1 MQELQSIPSNAKIN
15 LGLKVLNKRPDNYH
29 NIQSLFIEINL
40 SDELHFIPNTNH
52 KLLAEGNFLS
62 QFPLN
67 EKNLITK
74 AYKLMYSHLRFHHS
88 EYLIKIKKNI
98 PIGSGLGG
106 GSSNAATTLKILNK
120 LWDLNFTNKKLM
132 ELGLSLGADI
142 PFFIEGGVQMVEGL
156 GEKLSPQ
163 KIDVLNDL
171 CFLLVVPP
179 IHIST
184 TTAYA
189 KLNKSLDTNH
199 DHSKFPPVS
208 KLVNWQ
214 LFENDFENM
223 IGKTYPEIR
232 KIKKNLYDLGALYSG
247 LSGSGSAM
255 FGVFD
260 NLNCAQKAQKEFSN
274 QQTFL
279 ASPVFHS

>member
-1 MQELQSIPSNAKIN
+1 MTELKSIPSNAKIN
-15 LGLKVLNKRPDNYH
+15 LGLKILNKRPDSYH
-29 NIQSLFIEINL
+29 NIHSFFIEINL
-40 SDELHFIPNTNH
+40 TDELTFIPNKNH
-52 KLLAEGNFLS
+52 KLLIEEPCPA
-62 QFPLN
+62 QFPLD

-74 AYKLMYSHLRFHHS
+74 AYKLMQSHLYVDKS
-88 EYLIKIKKNI
+88 EYLIKINKNI

-120 LWDLNFTNKKLM
+120 LWSLNFSNKKL
-132 ELGLSLGADI
+132 ENLGLSLGADI
-142 PFFIEGGVQMVEGL
+142 PFFITGGFQLVEGL
-156 GEKLSPQ
+156 GEKLSPL
-163 KIDVLNDL
+163 KMDL
-171 CFLLVVPP
+171 LHDLWIFLVIPP

-184 TTAYA
+184 ATAYT
-189 KLNKSLDTNH
+189 KLNKSLHPNQDL
-199 DHSKFPPVS
+199 SKFPTVS
-208 KLVNWQ
+208 KPVNWQ

-223 IGKTYPEIR
+223 IGKTYPEIS
-232 KIKKNLYDLGALYSG
+232 KIKKSLYNLGALYSG

-260 NLNCAQKAQKEFSN
+260 NLNCAQKAQKEFSS

>member
-1 MQELQSIPSNAKIN
+1 MTELKSIPSNAKIN
-15 LGLKVLNKRPDNYH
+15 LGLKILNKRPDNYH
-29 NIQSLFIEINL
+29 NIHSLFIEINL
-40 SDELHFIPNTNH
+40 SDELSFIPNENH
-52 KLLAEGNFLS
+52 KLLIEGNS
-62 QFPLN
+62 PTQFPLN

-74 AYKLMYSHLRFHHS
+74 AYRLMQSHLSFHKS

-120 LWDLNFTNKKLM
+120 LWNLNFSSKKLM
-132 ELGLSLGADI
+132 NLGLSLGADI
-142 PFFIEGGVQMVEGL
+142 PFFIKGGFQLAEGL
-156 GEKLSPQ
+156 GEKLSPL
-163 KIDVLNDL
+163 KMDFLHDL
-171 CFLLVVPP
+171 FILLVIPP

-184 TTAYA
+184 ATAYT
-189 KLNKSLDTNH
+189 KLNKSLHPNH
-199 DHSKFPPVS
+199 NLSKFPPVS
-208 KLVNWQ
+208 KPVNWQ

-232 KIKKNLYDLGALYSG
+232 KIKKSLYDLGALYSG

-260 NLNCAQKAQKEFSN
+260 NLNCAQKAQKEFPS